1 MTMSMYTGTT
11 LQLLLFLILVV
22 LYECTFAFQR
32 SYSLS
37 PFPSSAHHTD
47 GRRSLTRYMATGR
60 DRKEIEGH
68 FLLKEFSTATGEII
82 NPYQVLKVPR
92 NAEKREI
99 RDAYRKLTKR
109 YHPDGVRFREIL
121 PGKCNNYDDVQ
132 AEWERITLSYEILS
146 DKKSRKQYDRHEF
159 VAYPGAAVARAAMG
173 VVSNGVESI
182 GKSVFS
188 MGASVLEQIINDQ
201 SDDK

>member
-1 MTMSMYTGTT
+1 
-11 LQLLLFLILVV
+11 LKPKRERKKLRFALRLLILIDFCFV
-22 LYECTFAFQR
+22 CIFN
-32 SYSLS
+32 S
-37 PFPSSAHHTD
+37 
-47 GRRSLTRYMATGR
+47 
-60 DRKEIEGH
+60 
-68 FLLKEFSTATGEII
+68 
-82 NPYQVLKVPR
+82 
-92 NAEKREI
+92 
-99 RDAYRKLTKR
+99 
-109 YHPDGVRFREIL
+109 
-121 PGKCNNYDDVQ
+121 NNYDDVQ

>member
-1 MTMSMYTGTT
+1 
-11 LQLLLFLILVV
+11 
-22 LYECTFAFQR
+22 
-32 SYSLS
+32 
-37 PFPSSAHHTD
+37 
-47 GRRSLTRYMATGR
+47 MATGR
-60 DRKEIEGH
+60 GEEIEGH

-159 VAYPGAAVARAAMG
+159 VAYPGAAIARAAMG

-182 GKSVFS
+182 GKSLFS
-188 MGASVLEQIINDQ
+188 MGSIALEQIISDQ
-201 SDDK
+201 NDDKEIKEGRGNR